1 MYSSGYRR
9 SQHFGLFE
17 DVAKQ
22 LSGRLACPF
31 RWRPS
36 SLSTTCLPGKR
47 SGDHLR
53 QLILEHAFAQRVR
66 CGAVT
71 DRRKASDSATY
82 RRTIVAFH
90 WHFHVITVLQ
100 VVIGRRESFCGNYLK
115 QTAANLL
122 EFFLWQSGG
131 GYPVTLHNKSV
142 SVHRWGRAGCASKSL
157 TTLQT

>member
-1 MYSSGYRR
+1 MDQLAVEVYSSGYRR
-9 SQHFGLFE
+9 SQHFGLFG

-100 VVIGRRESFCGNYLK
+100 VAIRRKESFCCRGRMRELPE
-115 QTAANLL
+115 ANSR
-122 EFFLWQSGG
+122 QSSRIF
-131 GYPVTLHNKSV
+131 PLAI
-142 SVHRWGRAGCASKSL
+142 RGRLSGHPA
-157 TTLQT
+157 

>member
-1 MYSSGYRR
+1 VQVQPTKAVSFHPTGVFDRLNVVHCRSQSLGRCSQCCSALCTILLLLDGYADRVVDHLAVGASLSGYRR
-9 SQHFGLFE
+9 SQHYGVFE
-17 DVAKQ
+17 DIAKQ

-31 RWRPS
+31 RWRPR

-71 DRRKASDSATY
+71 DGRKASDSATY

-90 WHFHVITVLQ
+90 
-100 VVIGRRESFCGNYLK
+100 
-115 QTAANLL
+115 
-122 EFFLWQSGG
+122 
-131 GYPVTLHNKSV
+131 
-142 SVHRWGRAGCASKSL
+142 
-157 TTLQT
+157 